1 MYLAKNELK
10 SDLEIP
16 KTLLKIESIFDLY
29 RLKKYT
35 AEIFWIEIHKLFDH
49 LDMDDKVFTY
59 IVCNGNS
66 GWRYR
71 RDVIDLVSQSHLVD
85 DKYLDFNLISLSRNG
100 IYQSLPEALFH
111 PLALGNAYSAVDEI
125 VMEIQNN
132 SMVSQQC
139 KQFFSL
145 FDSTMFEF
153 KAEMLN
159 KELTWPF
166 NQYEHL
172 IIQLVQEFY
181 GDQLQHTYT
190 QALILLGTIMF
201 NADIKCS
208 FDLQG
213 QLLSLLIGQK
223 VKIKEIPFYFE
234 ETPFVR
240 LGDNMLGVDAGL
252 MGKCRTE
259 LDDLLIE
266 LWLESAQEVDKY
278 VRDKYTQNYIRGVM
292 EHFDITSRDIH
303 INFQINDKA
312 NQRTLGEDGYLGINI
327 TL

>member
-1 MYLAKNELK
+1 MYLTNSELK
-10 SDLEIP
+10 TDLEIP
-16 KTLLKIESIFDLY
+16 KPLLKVESIFDLY
-29 RLKKYT
+29 RLKKFT
-35 AEIFWIEIHKLFDH
+35 AEVFWIEIHKLFDH
-49 LDMDDKVFTY
+49 HDIDQDVFTY

-71 RDVIDLVSQSHLVD
+71 RDVIELVSQSHLVK
-85 DKYLDFNLISLSRNG
+85 DKYLNFNLISLSRNG
-100 IYQSLPEALFH
+100 LYQSLPEALFH
-111 PLALGNAYSAVDEI
+111 PLAFGNSYAAVDEI
-125 VMEIQNN
+125 VLEIQNN
-132 SMVSQQC
+132 SMVSHQC

-145 FDSTMFEF
+145 FDSEMFEF
-153 KAEMLN
+153 KAELLD
-159 KELTWPF
+159 KEMTWPF

-172 IIQLVQEFY
+172 VIQLVQDFY
-181 GDQLQHTYT
+181 GDKLQHSYI

-234 ETPFVR
+234 ETPFNC
-240 LGDNMLGVDAGL
+240 LGENILSVDTGL
-252 MGKCRTE
+252 MGKHRTE

-266 LWLESAQEVDKY
+266 LWLDSAQEVDKY
-278 VRDKYTQNYIRGVM
+278 VRDEYTQNYIRGIM
-292 EHFDITSRDIH
+292 KHFDITSRDIH
-303 INFQINDKA
+303 INFQIDDKA
-312 NQRTLGEDGYLGINI
+312 NQRVLGEDGYLGINI